1 MAVVFSEANPT
12 FQHEA
17 AMHQMSPE
25 QVQAFLAFER
35 ARREYTTTRGE
46 ALMARAIAGMGG
58 TLAQIRTAVTQE
70 RRSFINAAKQLR
82 ASGIPLALISSKIT
96 STKTPFQMIAALGQK
111 PQLLNR
117 LG

>member
-25 QVQAFLAFER
+25 QVQAFLAFEK

-46 ALMARAIAGMGG
+46 ALMARTIAGMGG
-58 TLAQIRTAVTQE
+58 TLTQIKAAVTQE

-82 ASGIPLALISSKIT
+82 DSGVPPTLVANKIT